1 MSKTSPRVFC
11 KSNSSTI
18 RWRRP
23 TFLEAFCGNSTT
35 VNNKLILCS
44 TSFQEPTKLDI
55 NCCWSGLVYL
65 IISVSTLHCFLSKT
79 TWWEEYIRNCAW
91 TGYVTL
97 VFGTGILTGKKQEMF
112 ESLNWFQGV
121 TFTFTGKY
129 LHLKT
134 VQGNKHFP
142 FFPLARIPV
151 PFNPKRTNIQKLPM
165 WYQNCLSSSLSS
177 FILVSRWLHL
187 WFWHFF
193 FLLDFCSVQIHPT
206 SNMPLILID
215 LIWVLWFQDSIWV
228 LWFQDWLPLIWDN
241 LV

>member
-1 MSKTSPRVFC
+1 MQGNVKDIAASVLQKQQQ
-11 KSNSSTI
+11 

-193 FLLDFCSVQIHPT
+193 LSFGFLQCSDSPHQQYAIDF
-206 SNMPLILID
+206 N
-215 LIWVLWFQDSIWV
+215 WF
-228 LWFQDWLPLIWDN
+228 N
-241 LV
+241 LGFVVSRFNLGFMVSRLVTFNLG